1 MIYLFIILYT
11 INNALYEWA
20 YKEDITVNE
29 YQIFHTFSFLRN
41 IFTIVGIWYF
51 SLFPIDNSL
60 LWIVAAS
67 GTIYWIIFD
76 MVRNLLFCENIFHVG
91 HGGMDMFFRNWQ
103 YLIKAILLILILFL
117 K

>member
-1 MIYLFIILYT
+1 MIYLFIIIYT

-20 YKEDITVNE
+20 YKEDVTINE

-41 IFTIVGIWYF
+41 TFTIIGIWYF
-51 SLFPIDNSL
+51 SIYPIEYNIVSIL
-60 LWIVAAS
+60 IIAGTLYWIV
-67 GTIYWIIFD
+67 FD
-76 MVRNLLFCENIFHVG
+76 ITRNLLFGESIFHIG

-103 YLIKAILLILILFL
+103 YLIKAILLILILIL